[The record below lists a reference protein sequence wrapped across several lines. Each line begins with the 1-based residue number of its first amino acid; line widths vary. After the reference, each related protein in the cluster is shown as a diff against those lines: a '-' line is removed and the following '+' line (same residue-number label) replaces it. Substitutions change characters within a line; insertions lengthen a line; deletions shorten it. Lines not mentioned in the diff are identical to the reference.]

1 MSNSKINITDVDKVN
16 QSIKKIKALN
26 QNIQKY
32 MNSLNSLTDG
42 MSEFWKDA
50 KYNSIKQKFDM
61 QAQALKQIKQNT
73 DNISAKMEE
82 QISKEE
88 DILNL
93 KI

>member
-1 MSNSKINITDVDKVN
+1 
-16 QSIKKIKALN
+16 
-26 QNIQKY
+26 

-73 DNISAKMEE
+73 DNISKEMEG
-82 QISKEE
+82 QISKAK

>member
-61 QAQALKQIKQNT
+61 QAQALNQIKQNT

-82 QISKEE
+82 QLSKAE
-88 DILNL
+88 DTLNL

>member
-1 MSNSKINITDVDKVN
+1 
-16 QSIKKIKALN
+16 
-26 QNIQKY
+26 
-32 MNSLNSLTDG
+32 

-61 QAQALKQIKQNT
+61 QAQALNQIKQNT

-82 QISKEE
+82 QISKAE

>member
-16 QSIKKIKALN
+16 QSINKIKALN
-26 QNIQKY
+26 QNIENY
-32 MNSLNSLTDG
+32 INSLKSLTAG

-61 QAQALKQIKQNT
+61 QVQALNQIKQNT
-73 DNISAKMEE
+73 DNISEEMNE
-82 QISKEE
+82 QISKAE

>member
-1 MSNSKINITDVDKVN
+1 
-16 QSIKKIKALN
+16 
-26 QNIQKY
+26 
-32 MNSLNSLTDG
+32 MNSLKSLTAG

-61 QAQALKQIKQNT
+61 QAQALNQIKQNT
-73 DNISAKMEE
+73 DNISKEMEG
-82 QISKEE
+82 QISKAE

>member
-1 MSNSKINITDVDKVN
+1 
-16 QSIKKIKALN
+16 
-26 QNIQKY
+26 
-32 MNSLNSLTDG
+32 

-61 QAQALKQIKQNT
+61 QVQALNQIKQNT

-82 QISKEE
+82 QISKAE

>member
-26 QNIQKY
+26 QNIEKY

-73 DNISAKMEE
+73 DNISKEMEG
-82 QISKEE
+82 QISKAK

>member
-1 MSNSKINITDVDKVN
+1 MSNSNINITDIDKVN
-16 QSIKKIKALN
+16 QSINKIKSLN
-26 QNIQKY
+26 QNIENY
-32 MNSLNSLTDG
+32 MNSLNSLTAG

-61 QAQALKQIKQNT
+61 QAQALNQIKKNT
-73 DNISAKMEE
+73 DNISAKMNA
-82 QISKEE
+82 QISKAE

>member
-16 QSIKKIKALN
+16 QSINKIKALN
-26 QNIQKY
+26 QNIENY
-32 MNSLNSLTDG
+32 MNSLKSLTAG

-73 DNISAKMEE
+73 DNISKEMEG
-82 QISKEE
+82 QISKAK